1 MFLWFF
7 SFKLRLEV
15 WSSTLRVRRC
25 SASNVWG
32 CLGDLQ
38 LWSGKLLHPIGHR
51 LEDSM
56 HHPTTLMFLLKAYL
70 KAHLCSVSNI
80 FLQGWIGHRLKWP
93 RHWICPRAAEL
104 QSMWQNM
111 IKPANGERV
120 FGISEFQDPHWL
132 QNFFSACCASHL
144 NRDPD
149 PATRQARSRCR
160 TNAWV
165 VPTVVRPNCEKRT
178 HQRCTNGNE
187 INDVERV
194 PLVHDITY
202 ITDDRHMT
210 QRSQVAAPGHAL
222 CTRMRCLW
230 GRGAEEQPPSSA
242 ADGQAQSLKHLK
254 RRKHTV
260 KHV

>member
-1 MFLWFF
+1 MAKTLNMPKSSWAAKHVAKYDQTISNQQMVREFL
-7 SFKLRLEV
+7 
-15 WSSTLRVRRC
+15 
-25 SASNVWG
+25 
-32 CLGDLQ
+32 D
-38 LWSGKLLHPIGHR
+38 
-51 LEDSM
+51 
-56 HHPTTLMFLLKAYL
+56 
-70 KAHLCSVSNI
+70 
-80 FLQGWIGHRLKWP
+80 
-93 RHWICPRAAEL
+93 
-104 QSMWQNM
+104 
-111 IKPANGERV
+111 V

-132 QNFFSACCASHL
+132 QIFFSACCASHL

-160 TNAWV
+160 TNASV
-165 VPTVVRPNCEKRT
+165 VPTVARPNCEKRT

-260 KHV
+260 NMCKKNMFQKSHSCLTLEGLSPVFPVWYASDQWPFQVPGGTFILGSWTFQQSDQLYLLSDDWFAISIN